1 MKKYSLINPFKSNF
15 FKEQDPF
22 HLVLV
27 FFIIFFGTA
36 IFFSIPTFYDYDNY
50 KEKIKNTINKEY
62 KINTYNLDDIS
73 FKFIPSPHLLI
84 KKAHLKIDNGESDD
98 VSVLKNI
105 KVFISITELYKS
117 DKFKI
122 KKVLINKANLYLNKQ
137 SLINFIK
144 NLKKNIVNNLI
155 ISNSTLFYKNDQ
167 NEIILISKVKNLNYK
182 IDFVNNKKNLK
193 IEGNVFDSNYKFFY
207 EINYKQPN
215 IQNVL
220 IEFKKPN
227 ITIVNELIEN
237 FNSNSIDQKGKIIF
251 EFLNQKN
258 SINYVIKDDNIS
270 FKNLETKNF
279 NFDLNG
285 SVNFNPFH
293 FNLMIDLKKNNL
305 IDIEKL
311 LYWIYKNKNLKF
323 KNLSGDLVLNFNN
336 IDNKAISKNQINL
349 LFENSNLLVKNNIF
363 IIDDFA
369 EIKVVDFEYLENND
383 QILQLKAK
391 VNILDSTKF
400 NRFMFNFKKNK
411 ISSKNLYFTYQFNSG
426 TGSSFISQVSDKGF
440 NNNNQFYKFNNLQQ
454 LKNLFKDENF
464 TRLD

>member
-1 MKKYSLINPFKSNF
+1 M
-15 FKEQDPF
+15 
-22 HLVLV
+22 
-27 FFIIFFGTA
+27 
-36 IFFSIPTFYDYDNY
+36 
-50 KEKIKNTINKEY
+50 
-62 KINTYNLDDIS
+62 
-73 FKFIPSPHLLI
+73 
-84 KKAHLKIDNGESDD
+84 
-98 VSVLKNI
+98 
-105 KVFISITELYKS
+105 
-117 DKFKI
+117 
-122 KKVLINKANLYLNKQ
+122 
-137 SLINFIK
+137 
-144 NLKKNIVNNLI
+144 
-155 ISNSTLFYKNDQ
+155 
-167 NEIILISKVKNLNYK
+167 
-182 IDFVNNKKNLK
+182 
-193 IEGNVFDSNYKFFY
+193 
-207 EINYKQPN
+207 
-215 IQNVL
+215 
-220 IEFKKPN
+220 
-227 ITIVNELIEN
+227 
-237 FNSNSIDQKGKIIF
+237 
-251 EFLNQKN
+251 
-258 SINYVIKDDNIS
+258 IKDENIS

-336 IDNKAISKNQINL
+336 IDNKVISKNQINL